1 MMPTSEKDWEA
12 ESDARTLA
20 EADVIRKDTA
30 RLTAAEKAAVDMAK
44 RKKEEADAMA
54 KIAKG
59 NLDYSKVV
67 GK

>member
-1 MMPTSEKDWEA
+1 MTPTTEDNWEA

-20 EADVIRKDTA
+20 EADVIRKDSA
-30 RLTAAEKAAVDMAK
+30 RRIAAEKAAVDMAK
-44 RKKEEADAMA
+44 RKKEEAASLA

-59 NLDYSKVV
+59 GLDYSKVV